1 MKVTNTTSDSIM
13 LLSSNIPRK
22 MVEEEGEEQR
32 KSDI

>member
-1 MKVTNTTSDSIM
+1 MKVTNKTSDSIM

-22 MVEEEGEEQR
+22 MVEEEGEQG